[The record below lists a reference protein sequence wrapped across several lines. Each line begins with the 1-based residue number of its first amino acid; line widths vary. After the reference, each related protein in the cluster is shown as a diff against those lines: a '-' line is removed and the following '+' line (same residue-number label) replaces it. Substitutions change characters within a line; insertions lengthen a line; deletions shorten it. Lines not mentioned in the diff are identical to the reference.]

1 MSTAPGISKR
11 KATHPLTEAPPSKK
25 VTPAPPKSTVHTT
38 TTAPNTFTASSSSS
52 SNNMSMMASNSLMDR
67 KVITIDASTGRIS
80 LGAASGVEPLVWF
93 IVLFPMLGWK
103 EIYAMRRTSSFFLN
117 HWLAFLDKNRIQ
129 LPQDVKTFAVAG
141 ALMRT
146 MCQEKTYTIRQ
157 PLSVELGQGVYVIT
171 SSWTST
177 FSGSTYKQ
185 TMLLPQNNIVITGKG
200 ADKTTVR
207 GGFVVENISGIL
219 FEGLNVTSPYGMGLY
234 MKGESANAVANDCT
248 FSHSAICGL
257 YW

>member
-1 MSTAPGISKR
+1 
-11 KATHPLTEAPPSKK
+11 
-25 VTPAPPKSTVHTT
+25 
-38 TTAPNTFTASSSSS
+38 
-52 SNNMSMMASNSLMDR
+52 
-67 KVITIDASTGRIS
+67 
-80 LGAASGVEPLVWF
+80 
-93 IVLFPMLGWK
+93 MLGWK

-117 HWLAFLDKNRIQ
+117 HWLAFLNKNRIQ
-129 LPQDVKTFAVAG
+129 IPQDVKTFAVAG
-141 ALMRT
+141 ALMKT

-185 TMLLPQNNIVITGKG
+185 TMLLPQNNIVIKGKG

-207 GGFVVENISGIL
+207 GGFVVENVSGIL

-248 FSHSAICGL
+248 FSHCAICGL